1 MHLEI
6 YISDQCANCQ
16 EAIMIAKAARSM
28 TGLEVTIINL
38 DAPEQTVHP
47 QVVAVP
53 TYVLNGR
60 VISLGNPEREA
71 FLAGVRAEPVR
82 SSEERAIMRAGHGF
96 SFFPRKRTPPR
107 RRLETAPAPKEC
119 LFAMDLFC
127 DLSPADRAVFEQQT
141 ELRTCRKGQI
151 LYSQEDRAEVLFLL
165 KRGRVQLYRL
175 TPSGKRLE
183 LAVIEPGAFFGEMP
197 LVGETLR
204 HTFAEA
210 TEDSL
215 ICVMSRSDIT
225 RLMRERSEVALRMIE
240 VLSRRLALCEARLE
254 ELAYRSVQA
263 RIAAVLLRLS
273 QGRSGEPVL
282 ITHQELGDMI
292 GALRESVTKI
302 LDDFQRAELVELSRG
317 RIILRDVAGLQARLE
332 E

>member
-1 MHLEI
+1 M
-6 YISDQCANCQ
+6 S
-16 EAIMIAKAARSM
+16 
-28 TGLEVTIINL
+28 
-38 DAPEQTVHP
+38 
-47 QVVAVP
+47 
-53 TYVLNGR
+53 
-60 VISLGNPEREA
+60 
-71 FLAGVRAEPVR
+71 VR
-82 SSEERAIMRAGHGF
+82 HGF
-96 SFFPRKRTPPR
+96 SLFPKRRTQPR
-107 RRLETAPAPKEC
+107 WQPTTAAPPKEC
-119 LFAMDLFC
+119 MLAMDIFC
-127 DLSPADRAVFEQQT
+127 DLEPAAMAAFEQQT
-141 ELRTCRKGQI
+141 EMRTCRKSQL

-183 LAVIEPGAFFGEMP
+183 LATIEPGAFFGEMP

-210 TEDSL
+210 VEDSL
-215 ICVMSRSDIT
+215 ICVMSRSDIE

-254 ELAYRSVQA
+254 EMAYRSVPA

-273 QGRSGEPVL
+273 QGRSGEAVP

-292 GALRESVTKI
+292 GALRESVTKV
-302 LDDFQRAELVELSRG
+302 LDEFQRAELVELSRG
-317 RIILRDVAGLQARLE
+317 RIILRDVAGLQSRLE

>member
-1 MHLEI
+1 
-6 YISDQCANCQ
+6 
-16 EAIMIAKAARSM
+16 
-28 TGLEVTIINL
+28 
-38 DAPEQTVHP
+38 
-47 QVVAVP
+47 
-53 TYVLNGR
+53 
-60 VISLGNPEREA
+60 
-71 FLAGVRAEPVR
+71 
-82 SSEERAIMRAGHGF
+82 MRTRQGF
-96 SFFPRKRTPPR
+96 SWFAKKRTQPTRPGG
-107 RRLETAPAPKEC
+107 AAFPPKEC
-119 LFAMDLFC
+119 MLAMDLFC
-127 DLSPADRAVFEQQT
+127 DLEPAALAAFERQT
-141 ELRTCRKGQI
+141 EMRTCRKGQI

-183 LAVIEPGAFFGEMP
+183 LATLEPGTFFGEMP

-210 TEDSL
+210 AEDSL
-215 ICVMSRSDIT
+215 ICVMSRSDIE
-225 RLMRERSEVALRMIE
+225 RLMRQRSEVALRMIE

-254 ELAYRSVQA
+254 EMAYRSVPA

-273 QGRSGEPVL
+273 QERSEEAVP

-292 GALRESVTKI
+292 GALRATITKV
-302 LDDFQRAELVELSRG
+302 LDDSRKAGLVELSRG

>member
-1 MHLEI
+1 
-6 YISDQCANCQ
+6 
-16 EAIMIAKAARSM
+16 
-28 TGLEVTIINL
+28 
-38 DAPEQTVHP
+38 
-47 QVVAVP
+47 
-53 TYVLNGR
+53 
-60 VISLGNPEREA
+60 
-71 FLAGVRAEPVR
+71 
-82 SSEERAIMRAGHGF
+82 MRTRQGF
-96 SFFPRKRTPPR
+96 SWFAKKRTQ
-107 RRLETAPAPKEC
+107 PARPGSSAFPPKEC
-119 LFAMDLFC
+119 MLAMDLFC
-127 DLSPADRAVFEQQT
+127 DLEPAALAAFERQT
-141 ELRTCRKGQI
+141 EMRPCRKGQI

-183 LAVIEPGAFFGEMP
+183 LATLEPGTFFGEMP

-210 TEDSL
+210 AEDSL
-215 ICVMSRSDIT
+215 ICVMSRSDIE
-225 RLMRERSEVALRMIE
+225 RLMRQRSEVALRMIE

-254 ELAYRSVQA
+254 EMAYRSVPA

-273 QGRSGEPVL
+273 QERSGEAVP

-292 GALRESVTKI
+292 GALRESVTKV
-302 LDDFQRAELVELSRG
+302 LDEFQRAGLVELSRG